1 MANIGYKINS
11 NNKPSFNTVYV
22 NTSKQSTE
30 EYFGFIVDLAND
42 GNGLP
47 VVLIT
52 RK

>member
-1 MANIGYKINS
+1 MLILLIK
-11 NNKPSFNTVYV
+11 
-22 NTSKQSTE
+22 E

-42 GNGLP
+42 GNGLI